1 MFLASKNIN
10 TVYITEASISVL
22 ASAQAS
28 KQASTYLNKCLLFF
42 DRFSNSPF
50 HSFTTFMAWNSH
62 RFENAEC
69 LMLKNSDSGLSRLFP
84 NGKII
89 GDFQIKTNVISIKKC

>member
-1 MFLASKNIN
+1 MIKFLQN
-10 TVYITEASISVL
+10 
-22 ASAQAS
+22 
-28 KQASTYLNKCLLFF
+28 FF
-42 DRFSNSPF
+42 YSRI
-50 HSFTTFMAWNSH
+50 HSFSTTFMAWNSH

-89 GDFQIKTNVISIKKC
+89 GDFQIKTTVISIKKNIDRNIQKKQIGEKNG

>member
-1 MFLASKNIN
+1 MSEYDYRKSFG
-10 TVYITEASISVL
+10 E
-22 ASAQAS
+22 
-28 KQASTYLNKCLLFF
+28 ASTYLNKFLLFF

-89 GDFQIKTNVISIKKC
+89 GDFQIKTNVISIKKMLIEIYKKKQIGEKNG